1 MRRGKG
7 GRGLGEE
14 IGRGEVIPGVL
25 SIPFLERL
33 SLSQDSCCGHTT
45 NLKAALPLGACLSSP
60 HSPPQSS
67 SWCLAPRLSRL
78 GAPEPAA
85 PPASPSGL
93 CGRSL
98 RAPSGPPAAPRLSQ
112 GCLSEELAPVP
123 RVAAAHAHSLHPLPL
138 FLKGHLAQREGEKSS
153 RQVRLAS
160 GHLLPQWEGALGT
173 AELSGVT
180 EFGGWLWVRTEDAQ
194 P

>member
-78 GAPEPAA
+78 RARGQQRPLPPGRASAA
-85 PPASPSGL
+85 AASALRQGRRRLRGSARAASQ
-93 CGRSL
+93 RSL
-98 RAPSGPPAAPRLSQ
+98 RRCPGSPPRTPTA
-112 GCLSEELAPVP
+112 CIPV
-123 RVAAAHAHSLHPLPL
+123 
-138 FLKGHLAQREGEKSS
+138 
-153 RQVRLAS
+153 
-160 GHLLPQWEGALGT
+160 
-173 AELSGVT
+173 
-180 EFGGWLWVRTEDAQ
+180 FGS
-194 P
+194 

>member
-78 GAPEPAA
+78 RARGQQRPLPPGRASAAAASTLRQGRRGSAAQPGLPLRGACAGAPGRRRAIPQ
-85 PPASPSGL
+85 PASPS
-93 CGRSL
+93 SL
-98 RAPSGPPAAPRLSQ
+98 PERTSGPERGREEFAAGKAAFWSPAT
-112 GCLSEELAPVP
+112 PVGGRGGDR
-123 RVAAAHAHSLHPLPL
+123 RVKP
-138 FLKGHLAQREGEKSS
+138 G
-153 RQVRLAS
+153 
-160 GHLLPQWEGALGT
+160 
-173 AELSGVT
+173 
-180 EFGGWLWVRTEDAQ
+180 
-194 P
+194 